1 MAHLFGD
8 QHVVDSLLGQQ
19 LLVRALLHHHAALED
34 GDAVG
39 VLDGGQTVRHDDARP
54 AFTGLVQSLLH
65 HLHKKKKTR
74 VTQRNLFLFWLEF
87 PLNKYYCTLIPL

>member
-19 LLVRALLHHHAALED
+19 LLMRTLFDHHASLED

-39 VLDGGQTVRHDDARP
+39 VLDGGQAVGHNNTRP
-54 AFTGLVQSLLH
+54 ALAGLVQRVLH
-65 HLHKKKKTR
+65 HLER
-74 VTQRNLFLFWLEF
+74 AE
-87 PLNKYYCTLIPL
+87 